1 MYCTN
6 CGNQIPNDSFFCS
19 FCGNKTKSS
28 EEDPSVQ
35 DEIDSLI
42 EDQDSPIDYKNLKD
56 KPLKDIFV
64 TIHDSK
70 GESERYFN
78 AYTSPAMWELLNR
91 LGNNTFESF
100 ISENKTNLN
109 PLPYEVLET
118 LKTTFTYI
126 VHWGYWVHLSKLF
139 HENNAKIPTPVN
151 IDSIVNEWGT
161 LIATEAK
168 DFDKRIS
175 DEENNLMNF
184 MLDLTTTSATDKANE
199 LKRAPYELIENIKSQ
214 LAILL
219 IWGYIAGIAEEKYR
233 K

>member
-6 CGNQIPNDSFFCS
+6 CGKQIPIDSLFCP
-19 FCGNKTKSS
+19 FCGNKTQPR
-28 EEDPSVQ
+28 EETPEVQ
-35 DEIDSLI
+35 DKIDSLVN
-42 EDQDSPIDYKNLKD
+42 DKDRPIDYKNLKE

-64 TIHDSK
+64 TIHDAK
-70 GESERYFN
+70 DESERYFN

-91 LGNNTFESF
+91 LGNNTFEGF
-100 ISENKTNLN
+100 ISDNKINLN

-139 HENNAKIPTPVN
+139 QEDKAKKPVSVD
-151 IDSIVNEWGT
+151 IDTIVKEWGN
-161 LIATEAK
+161 LIGTQAK
-168 DFDKRIS
+168 DFDKKLS

-184 MLDLTTTSATDKANE
+184 MLDLTTSVTDKASE
-199 LKRAPYELIENIKSQ
+199 LKKAPYELIENIKSQ

-219 IWGYIAGIAEEKYR
+219 IWGYIAGIAEKKYR